1 MTHSHEPHNISH
13 IVPRTRS
20 LRAWQSRMTVE
31 WQIWQTHNHMLTNHT
46 THHTLFHAP
55 GVFKHGSREWQ
66 WSNRDGVPATC
77 SFPLKHRHKGTAA
90 LDTSEP
96 AHEVNLELAQKT
108 PGHCFAF
115 DTSEPA
121 HEVIVEL
128 AQKTPGHCF
137 AFDTSKSTHEV
148 KLDLAQTPKHCFAFD
163 TSEFA
168 HNGVGWCYVGHTVPL
183 PSQKCVCVRVCM
195 CVYVCVCMHVRVCM
209 CVYVCM

>member
-90 LDTSEP
+90 L
-96 AHEVNLELAQKT
+96 
-108 PGHCFAF
+108 